1 MRLLIL
7 SVASLLLFAACGEP
21 PEDKVAESPET
32 NELELQAVDASF
44 SAYSKEHGLRKAFLE
59 YIDEDGVMMRDNAYP
74 FKGASAI
81 RLISAMDDKSVRMTW
96 EPRGGDIAAS
106 GDLGYTY
113 GIYEMHYADK
123 QVERG
128 TYVTIWKKQPDGS
141 WKFVLDS
148 GNQGLGDEP

>member
-7 SVASLLLFAACGEP
+7 SVAFLLFLSACGEQ
-21 PEDKVAESPET
+21 PEDKVAELPET
-32 NELELQAVDASF
+32 NELELQAVDAAF
-44 SAYSKEHGLRKAFLE
+44 SAYSKEYGLRKAFLE

-81 RLISAMDDKSVRMTW
+81 RLITAMDDKSVKMTW
-96 EPRGGDIAAS
+96 EPQGGDISAS

-113 GIYEMHYADK
+113 GIYEMHYADS

-148 GNQGLGDEP
+148 GNQGLGEAP